1 MQSLSTLATSSLN
14 QVQQLTSNIYRFF
27 YISHDGSIN
36 VKDVQRVPDSTSL
49 SFPNLTQLYYQINE
63 NTVINY
69 IFSLF
74 HRLQLHS
81 SYTVNYYTVLTNAYY
96 KFRFD
101 SQIIVVVQV
110 QGIALTL
117 YSYEEPDNVVTL
129 PANQVGG
136 YLPLA
141 HLQSS
146 TYLTAKNYLL
156 QQYSYLQGK
165 NLQSVRYQIVA
176 GTNYMLEFN
185 N

>member
-1 MQSLSTLATSSLN
+1 M
-14 QVQQLTSNIYRFF
+14 
-27 YISHDGSIN
+27 
-36 VKDVQRVPDSTSL
+36 KDVQRVPDSTTL

-69 IFSLF
+69 VFSLF

-81 SYTVNYYTVLTNAYY
+81 SYTVNYYTVLDANGNANNYY
-96 KFRFD
+96 KFIFD

-129 PANQVGG
+129 PVNQVGG

-146 TYLTAKNYLL
+146 SYLTAKNYLL

-165 NLQSVRYQIVA
+165 NLESVRYQIVA